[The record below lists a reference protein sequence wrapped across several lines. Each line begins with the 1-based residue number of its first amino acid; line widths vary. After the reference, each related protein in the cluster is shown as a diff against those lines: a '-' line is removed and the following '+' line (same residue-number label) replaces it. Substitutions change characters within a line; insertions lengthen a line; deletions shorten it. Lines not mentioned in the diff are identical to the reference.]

1 VVPARLGAPKTSAPA
16 NVTALSAQS
25 PPAFVMTLRIDTS
38 GIARLHNG
46 TIVRG
51 DAVNVEDRR
60 TGCLAPFCA
69 LR

>member
-1 VVPARLGAPKTSAPA
+1 
-16 NVTALSAQS
+16 
-25 PPAFVMTLRIDTS
+25 MTLRIDTS

-46 TIVRG
+46 TIARG